1 MRRFLATVVLPLLSM
16 GHAGC
21 LSSGPGDKTPDLH
34 LAPQSGERYQCGPTT
49 LSSVLAFHGARIPE
63 EEISQAIYS
72 PTARGVLLQD
82 QARFAR
88 SRGFGTTIVQGT
100 VDDLKRTVAARQPP
114 IVLLDLGVGGLH
126 LPHFT
131 AVTGVTEN
139 GLFLLGPNPKNDFV
153 SRKLFERQWN
163 RAGNHYLLLTPP
175 VPAPSS

>member
-1 MRRFLATVVLPLLSM
+1 MRRFLASVVLPLLSM
-16 GHAGC
+16 GHGGC
-21 LSSGPGDKTPDLH
+21 VSSGPGGNTPDLV
-34 LAPQSGERYQCGPTT
+34 LDRQSGERHQCGPTT
-49 LSSVLAFHGARIPE
+49 LSSVLAFHGVRVPE
-63 EEISQAIYS
+63 DEISRAIFS

-88 SRGFGTTIVQGT
+88 GRGFGTAIGQGT
-100 VDDLKRTVAARQPP
+100 LDDLRRTVANRLPP

-131 AVTGVTEN
+131 AVTGVTDG

-175 VPAPSS
+175 TAAPSS